1 MSIFV
6 KFNRVKINGQTRLY
20 KEIGYGDD
28 YSGSIKLAGTPA
40 MASVRKTIN
49 HNPRKDMKKIMVI
62 DGGPRRNMNTA
73 QMLQKVAEGR

>member
-1 MSIFV
+1 MDRRGF
-6 KFNRVKINGQTRLY
+6 
-20 KEIGYGDD
+20 
-28 YSGSIKLAGTPA
+28 IKKSAMGMTTAAVSSLLEHPA

-49 HNPRKDMKKIMVI
+49 HNPGKDMKKIMVI